1 MYFSKLLAC
10 FVAMARP
17 IMSET
22 NVWLYNLPNYQGA
35 VYEYDGSQYGCQTI
49 GEVVYENVQS
59 AKIVHFEPYPCFV
72 CTLFYTND
80 CQLGSRLF
88 NISADGRDI
97 PLAPNFGARSIEC
110 ETWEP

>member
-1 MYFSKLLAC
+1 MHFSKLLAC
-10 FVAMARP
+10 IMAIARP

-22 NVWLYNLPNYQGA
+22 NVWLFSLSGYQGA

-49 GEVVYENVQS
+49 GEGVHANVQS

-72 CTLFYTND
+72 CTLFRTND

-97 PLAPNFGARSIEC
+97 PLTLNFGARSIEC